1 MILLVGDSCAVNK
14 SADDSLATNYELLS
28 PTAHCSAH
36 EASGSIKRLASSKTM
51 SVEEVVTFASGIYPI
66 L

>member
-1 MILLVGDSCAVNK
+1 MILVGDSCAVNK

-28 PTAHCSAH
+28 PTAHCPAH

-51 SVEEVVTFASGIYPI
+51 SVEEVVTFASGIHPI